1 MACIGH
7 RVPRRMVKC
16 YGGPHQAHWEKIAH
30 MLRHNKKTKLDEDGA
45 ATFDDICA
53 ECGLLSNPYLVE
65 VALCPLAGDKPRFE
79 AEVWRDGSDEDPIE
93 QINFTHA
100 DRDVRLIKVRAI
112 GGHSISGI
120 QPKAVGARVLAHSSA
135 PASIIHGTRIGYL
148 SSIIRSGILAGGRSG
163 QRNDVHMS
171 NMDPLFFPDK
181 VCTKELPGF
190 RSTSRMLI
198 LVSPKKLMLSDDL
211 YETRAGAYVFPDD
224 VPDSAIQCAVR
235 LPERTVAFWGKAW
248 RTMDCDLAYALYN
261 QELSKFIKNHFG
273 FATNDGAKITES
285 KREVPDRTIDM
296 GKKEADD
303 NDDEPRQAPPT
314 KAEYEKDN
322 PNPSYTEGE
331 GQPSAKVWKPCNNC
345 GAETWKSKIFVFH
358 VVQTSIHLKKKG
370 TCEMLVRS

>member
-1 MACIGH
+1 
-7 RVPRRMVKC
+7 
-16 YGGPHQAHWEKIAH
+16 
-30 MLRHNKKTKLDEDGA
+30 
-45 ATFDDICA
+45 
-53 ECGLLSNPYLVE
+53 
-65 VALCPLAGDKPRFE
+65 
-79 AEVWRDGSDEDPIE
+79 
-93 QINFTHA
+93 
-100 DRDVRLIKVRAI
+100 
-112 GGHSISGI
+112 
-120 QPKAVGARVLAHSSA
+120 
-135 PASIIHGTRIGYL
+135 
-148 SSIIRSGILAGGRSG
+148 
-163 QRNDVHMS
+163 
-171 NMDPLFFPDK
+171 
-181 VCTKELPGF
+181 
-190 RSTSRMLI
+190 MLI

-296 GKKEADD
+296 GEKEADD

-345 GAETWKSKIFVFH
+345 GAETWKIEDFCLSCGADINSSKEKGNLRDAGKKLKELLEPI
-358 VVQTSIHLKKKG
+358 VVKITRG
-370 TCEMLVRS
+370 GRSMAGIEKRISRSMSKDRSSLATPLSRIASRKRPLSFSDGRARLGRSNDSHHRQRCPKSS